1 MFDSI
6 LLILFVCFVV
16 ALILLDIAMVV
27 SLVRSG
33 DERRQ
38 LMIWKASTFTLIG
51 TVCVMIIDVVKM
63 FIDPS
68 TISKPFS
75 QLGAT
80 AIIYFCSLLYYKRK
94 LGG

>member
-1 MFDSI
+1 
-6 LLILFVCFVV
+6 
-16 ALILLDIAMVV
+16 
-27 SLVRSG
+27 
-33 DERRQ
+33 
-38 LMIWKASTFTLIG
+38 
-51 TVCVMIIDVVKM
+51 MIIDIVKM

>member
-16 ALILLDIAMVV
+16 ALILLDIAMVI

-68 TISKPFS
+68 TISNHFP
-75 QLGAT
+75 
-80 AIIYFCSLLYYKRK
+80 SLALQPSSIFAAYSITNEN
-94 LGG
+94 

>member
-16 ALILLDIAMVV
+16 ALILLDIAMVI

-51 TVCVMIIDVVKM
+51 TVCVM

>member
-16 ALILLDIAMVV
+16 ALILLDIAMVI

-38 LMIWKASTFTLIG
+38 LMMAQ
-51 TVCVMIIDVVKM
+51 CV
-63 FIDPS
+63 S
-68 TISKPFS
+68 
-75 QLGAT
+75 
-80 AIIYFCSLLYYKRK
+80 
-94 LGG
+94 